1 MPSLVG
7 SEMCIRDRV
16 SVVRPWR
23 TALQRERRLPSGVVG
38 PVLFSALR
46 RLASICL
53 RELIENQ
60 AEQLGWFR
68 LEDGPGS
75 RRGHLR
81 PCRLRYFACQ
91 SLIHLSPI
99 AEVLRGEGAFPA
111 IESRLRSVDPS
122 DACST
127 MQPRHHSGESRDD
140 EYGRAAR

>member
-1 MPSLVG
+1 MT
-7 SEMCIRDRV
+7 V
-16 SVVRPWR
+16 SAVRPWR

-60 AEQLGWFR
+60 SEQLGSFR
-68 LEDGPGS
+68 HEDGLGFRCALP
-75 RRGHLR
+75 RLYL
-81 PCRLRYFACQ
+81 LRYFARQ
-91 SLIHLSPI
+91 PLIHQSPTT
-99 AEVLRGEGAFPA
+99 EVLRGEGAFAA

-127 MQPRHHSGESRDD
+127 MRPRHRSGESRGD
-140 EYGRAAR
+140 EYGRAGR